1 MKEKQIKTTN
11 ENIKGNVKSSERE
24 KSKVEDKP
32 KTSMPRSNENTSQ
45 SDEQGSTSEQV
56 LV

>member
-45 SDEQGSTSEQV
+45 PDEQGSTSEQV